1 MMVLG
6 KFTLLYFL
14 MGQLMALICLLL
26 LLIYNQFRG
35 AASEQLQ
42 TKMNTNLTD
51 YERAYLRMLL
61 NNKIKELQL
70 LLENRHLIQLQ
81 EHIGKEIS
89 ELITMKEKL
98 TYNGE

>member
-1 MMVLG
+1 
-6 KFTLLYFL
+6 
-14 MGQLMALICLLL
+14 MGWQYLKTNKTGCSI
-26 LLIYNQFRG
+26 
-35 AASEQLQ
+35 LQ
-42 TKMNTNLTD
+42 TAKKMNTNLTD
-51 YERAYLRMLL
+51 YERAYLRVLI

-70 LLENRHLIQLQ
+70 LLENRHLVQLQ